1 MYGGHIVNDWD
12 RRLTINYLYNIM
24 NDQLF
29 DELELFP
36 YIQGKNISFTVPP
49 PNSYEKY
56 LEHIETKLG
65 IETPLAYGLHSNTEI
80 GFRTT

>member
-12 RRLTINYLYNIM
+12 RRLTLNYLYNIM
-24 NDQLF
+24 NDGLF

-36 YIQGKNISFTVPP
+36 FITGKNLSFTVPP

-56 LEHIETKLG
+56 IEHID
-65 IETPLAYGLHSNTEI
+65 
-80 GFRTT
+80 